1 MSFDNPQKINQLR
14 QLRAFCKAA
23 QTGSVSRAAEKLN
36 VSQPSVSL
44 QIQALEKELDTILF
58 ERSGPR
64 IRLTPAGTLLLDM
77 AHPLV
82 DGFEKLGDA
91 FAARLGS
98 VNAGSLNIASGE
110 ATLLYLL
117 PDVISEFSDTYPQID
132 VKLHN
137 VTGKDG
143 MALIRADEVD
153 FAVGSMIDVPD
164 DMIYHPI
171 VSYGPALITPVKHPL
186 AKKKK
191 VSLKDISPYG
201 LILPPR
207 HLSTWSMIDRVFRQH
222 DVPYEVAL
230 EAGGWEVIKRYV
242 ETGIGISIVTSICLR
257 GFEKLTV
264 IPMEDYFPT
273 RSYGVV
279 YRRGKFM
286 SAQTKCFLEM
296 MDKDF
301 FSKQSRPP
309 SRQTHSTHDDALVTH
324 L

>member
-82 DGFEKLGDA
+82 DGIEKLGDA

-117 PDVISEFSDTYPQID
+117 PDVISEFSETYPQID

-171 VSYGPALITPVKHPL
+171 VSYEPALITPLNHPL

-191 VSLKDISPYG
+191 VTLQDISPYG

-222 DVPYEVAL
+222 DVPYDVAL

-257 GFEKLTV
+257 GFEKLSV
-264 IPMEDYFPT
+264 IPIEDFFPT

-279 YRRGKFM
+279 YRRGKFL

-296 MDKDF
+296 MDQDF

-309 SRQTHSTHDDALVTH
+309 SRQTNTANDDALVTH

>member
-1 MSFDNPQKINQLR
+1 M
-14 QLRAFCKAA
+14 
-23 QTGSVSRAAEKLN
+23 
-36 VSQPSVSL
+36 SL

-82 DGFEKLGDA
+82 DGIEKLGDA

-117 PDVISEFSDTYPQID
+117 PDVISEFSATYPQID

-171 VSYGPALITPVKHPL
+171 VSYEPALITPLKHPL
-186 AKKKK
+186 AKKKQ
-191 VSLKDISPYG
+191 VTLQDISPYG

-207 HLSTWSMIDRVFRQH
+207 HLSTWSMIDRVFRHH

-257 GFEKLTV
+257 GFEKLAV
-264 IPMEDYFPT
+264 IPVQEFFPT

-279 YRRGKFM
+279 YRRGKFL
-286 SAQTKCFLEM
+286 SAQAKCFLEM
-296 MDKDF
+296 MDQDF

-309 SRQTHSTHDDALVTH
+309 SRHNHASSDDALVTH